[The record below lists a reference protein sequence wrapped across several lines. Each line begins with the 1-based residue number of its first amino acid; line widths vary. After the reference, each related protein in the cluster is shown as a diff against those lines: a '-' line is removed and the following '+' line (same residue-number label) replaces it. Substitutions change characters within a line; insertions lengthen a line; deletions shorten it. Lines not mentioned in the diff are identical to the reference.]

1 MLRQLD
7 RSERLSRL
15 IKGLSTWLAAQRGL
29 PVIAALVMTL
39 LSLVIHVVWVLTGSV
54 IVGLC
59 GFGLLHLA
67 IMIGFIG
74 VLLAEP
80 LGRG

>member
-1 MLRQLD
+1 
-7 RSERLSRL
+7 L

-39 LSLVIHVVWVLTGSV
+39 LSLIIHVVWVLTGSV